1 MTNPTRESFGCARC
15 FGEDPAAAW
24 ESLSQA
30 ELVADLTEESHLDVS
45 VVACGSCG
53 QRFVKVFTERIDW
66 VGGEDDQTWLLLPV
80 LPAEVL
86 QLQQCPVAELRA
98 VVTRIGEGRRFVM
111 HWYPTGGALGTAW
124 RDGGFWIGPHD

>member
-1 MTNPTRESFGCARC
+1 MPTFFQFGCDRC
-15 FGEDPAAAW
+15 QGADAGIAW
-24 ESLSQA
+24 ESGRRRHVHSLI
-30 ELVADLTEESHLDVS
+30 DESHYGIAIT
-45 VVACGSCG
+45 ACDCG
-53 QRFVKVFTERIDW
+53 QHFAKVFTERIDW